1 MKHIFAIFFF
11 GLSLTAFSSNRA
23 HYNSFDDYPVPDGE
37 LCEMNYSTLSTDFS
51 LWAPTA
57 NSVKLSLYTDGYNGM
72 AYRTVLMKRGSDGC
86 WKATVIGDLIGK
98 FYDFNVRVGRKW
110 RGNTPGIFAKAVGL
124 NGRRAAILD
133 MTSTNPS
140 GWDRDA
146 RPDLLRPSDLI
157 VYEMHLRDFSL
168 SGTSNITRQGKFL
181 SMTEYGTRSS
191 DGLSTGIDHLKEL
204 GINAVQILPMFDFG
218 SVDESNLKANRY
230 NWGYDPVN
238 YNVPDG
244 SYSTN
249 PADPRSRIREMKQM
263 VQSLHKSGIRVIMDV
278 VYNHTFSIAGSNFD
292 KTVPGYFYRY
302 LKDGMPSNASGCN
315 NETASERAM
324 MRKFMVESVSYWVK
338 EYHIDGF
345 RFDLMGIHDIE
356 TMRAIRVALD
366 KIDPNIIIYG
376 EGWAAGTPA
385 IPQSH
390 LAMKANIYKMDRIG
404 AFGDEL
410 RDGLRGPFNDNQ
422 KGAFLAGIPGEEE
435 SIKFGLVGGIKHPE
449 VDNNKVNYSKEP
461 WTKEPSQ
468 MISYVSCHDDMCLAD
483 RLRAEMPNASEQ
495 EILSLD
501 KLAQTV
507 VMTSQGLPFI
517 FAGEELFRSKKGVH
531 NSFNSPDS
539 INEINWMNKSKYN
552 DLFQYYRGLIEF
564 RKSHPAFRMG
574 DAEMVRKHLH
584 FFNFSDSCVIG
595 FKLNG
600 YANGDVAKDIIV
612 VFNANRRAVTI
623 DVDKS
628 QWKVL
633 VCDGKIDVRGIK
645 TINGGSVEIAPMSAL
660 ILEQ

>member
-1 MKHIFAIFFF
+1 MKHIFAMFFF

-23 HYNSFDDYPVPDGE
+23 HFKSFDDYPVPDGE

-57 NSVKLSLYTDGYNGM
+57 KSVKLSLYTDGYNGM
-72 AYRTVLMKRGSDGC
+72 AYRTVLMKKGGNGC
-86 WKATVIGDLIGK
+86 WKATVIGDLTGK

-110 RGNTPGIFAKAVGL
+110 RGNTPGIFAEAVGL
-124 NGRRAAILD
+124 NGKRAAILD

-140 GWDRDA
+140 GWDSDI
-146 RPDLLRPSDLI
+146 RPALLKPSDLI

-168 SGTSNITRQGKFL
+168 SGTSNISRQGKFL
-181 SMTEYGTRSS
+181 SMTEYGTRSG
-191 DGLSTGIDHLKEL
+191 DGLCTGIDHLKEL

-218 SVDESNLKANRY
+218 SVDESKLKANRY

-249 PADPRSRIREMKQM
+249 PADPKSRIREMKQM

-278 VYNHTFSIAGSNFD
+278 VYNHTFSIQGSNFD

-324 MRKFMVESVSYWVK
+324 MRKFMVESVCYWVK

-345 RFDLMGIHDIE
+345 RFDLMGIHDME
-356 TMRAIRVALD
+356 TMKAIRVALD
-366 KIDPNIIIYG
+366 KIDPSITIYG

-385 IPQSH
+385 IPQNQ
-390 LAMKANIYKMDRIG
+390 LAMKANIYKLDGIG

-410 RDGLRGPFNDNQ
+410 RDALRGPFNDDH
-422 KGAFLAGIPGEEE
+422 KGAFLAGLSCEEE
-435 SIKFGLVGGIKHPE
+435 SIKFGLVGGIKHPD

-461 WTKEPSQ
+461 WAKEPSQ

-517 FAGEELFRSKKGVH
+517 FAGEEIFRSKKGVH

-539 INEINWMNKSKYN
+539 INEINWRNKSKYN
-552 DLFQYYRGLIEF
+552 DLYQYYRGLIQL

-574 DAEMVRKHLH
+574 DAEMLRKHLH
-584 FFNFSDSCVIG
+584 FLNFSDSCVVG
-595 FKLNG
+595 FKLSD
-600 YANGDVAKDIIV
+600 YANGDAAKDIIV
-612 VFNANRRAVTI
+612 VFNANRKALTLN
-623 DVDKS
+623 VDNS

-633 VCDGKIDVRGIK
+633 VSDGKIDVDGIK
-645 TINGGSVEIAPMSAL
+645 TISGGLVEVAPMSSL